1 MEHYPWL
8 VFLHV
13 LSVLFFMLGHG
24 ASAAVAL
31 RLRAES
37 EPARLGALLDL
48 SRWALNIAGWSLL
61 GILVTGIAAG
71 IIGSWLSSGWFWVSL
86 ALLVVVGG
94 LMTPLGRGYFDQ
106 VRQAVG
112 VPTGRR
118 KKDAD
123 APPALGPSELAVVL
137 RSPRPLI
144 TSAIGLSGLAVL
156 LWLMMFKPF

>member
-13 LSVLFFMLGHG
+13 LSVVIFALGHG

-37 EPARLGALLDL
+37 DPARLGALLDL
-48 SRWALNIAGWSLL
+48 SRWSLTVASMGL
-61 GILVTGIAAG
+61 VGILITGIAAG
-71 IIGSWLSSGWFWVSL
+71 VIGSWLSAGWFWASL
-86 ALLVVVGG
+86 TIFLIVGL
-94 LMTPLGRGYFDQ
+94 LMTPLGRGYLDE

-112 VPTGRR
+112 VATGNR
-118 KKDAD
+118 KKDA
-123 APPALGPSELAVVL
+123 AAGSVLEPADLALVL
-137 RSPRPLI
+137 RSSRPVV
-144 TSAIGLSGLAVL
+144 TTVIGLVGLVVL

>member
-13 LSVLFFMLGHG
+13 LSVVIFALGHG

-31 RLRAES
+31 RLRAET

-48 SRWALNIAGWSLL
+48 SRWSLNVAGVGLL
-61 GILVTGIAAG
+61 GILITGIAAG
-71 IIGSWLSSGWFWVSL
+71 IIGSWLGAGWFWAAL
-86 ALLVVVGG
+86 AIFLIVGG
-94 LMTPLGRGYFDQ
+94 LMTPLARGYLDE

-112 VPTGRR
+112 VATGNRR
-118 KKDAD
+118 KDA
-123 APPALGPSELAVVL
+123 APSAVLGPADLAVVL
-137 RSPRPLI
+137 RSSRPVV
-144 TSAIGLSGLAVL
+144 TTVIGLVGVMVL